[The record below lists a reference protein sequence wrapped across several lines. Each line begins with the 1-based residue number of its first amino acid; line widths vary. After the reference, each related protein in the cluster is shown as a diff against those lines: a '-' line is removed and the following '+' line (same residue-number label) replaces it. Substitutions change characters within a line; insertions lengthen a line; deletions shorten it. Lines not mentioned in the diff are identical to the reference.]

1 MPAVCNSML
10 PRSLSL
16 GYHAYICILSS
27 VYSNLYH
34 IFFFTYNW
42 SHKLELLYT
51 FMFSIFLFGIF
62 NYLFIRLTLIIVFV
76 MLKLHDFL
84 SLLKKYPY
92 KIFKNKYES
101 FSFCIQLQTT
111 YIMDGDG
118 MILFYCGYFL
128 WAVISQQFIIPQR
141 NLPVLPEYNQ
151 IGYHISSFVF
161 TRIKHFLLQS
171 LILL

>member
-1 MPAVCNSML
+1 MIEVIRYASCMQFYAFLISFM
-10 PRSLSL
+10 
-16 GYHAYICILSS
+16 GYHAYIFILSS

-51 FMFSIFLFGIF
+51 FMFLIYLFGII

-92 KIFKNKYES
+92 LKINMKASVFV
-101 FSFCIQLQTT
+101 FSYKQH
-111 YIMDGDG
+111 
-118 MILFYCGYFL
+118 ILWMVTVWFYLSGVIFFGL
-128 WAVISQQFIIPQR
+128 FISQQYIIPQR
-141 NLPVLPEYNQ
+141 NLLPEYD
-151 IGYHISSFVF
+151 
-161 TRIKHFLLQS
+161 
-171 LILL
+171 

>member
-10 PRSLSL
+10 PRFLSL
-16 GYHAYICILSS
+16 GYHAYIICILSS

-51 FMFSIFLFGIF
+51 FMFLIFFFGI
-62 NYLFIRLTLIIVFV
+62 
-76 MLKLHDFL
+76 LHDFL

-92 KIFKNKYES
+92 LKINMKASVFVFSYKQHILWMVTVWFYFSGVIFFGLYITTIHHSSTKLTTCRIWLNKLS
-101 FSFCIQLQTT
+101 
-111 YIMDGDG
+111 
-118 MILFYCGYFL
+118 YFL
-128 WAVISQQFIIPQR
+128 IFFHEESNISYFM
-141 NLPVLPEYNQ
+141 
-151 IGYHISSFVF
+151 
-161 TRIKHFLLQS
+161 QS

>member
-62 NYLFIRLTLIIVFV
+62 NDLFRLTLIIVFV

-84 SLLKKYPY
+84 SLLKK
-92 KIFKNKYES
+92 ISLFKNKYES
-101 FSFCIQLQTT
+101 FGFCIQLQTT
-111 YIMDGDG
+111 SIMDGDG
-118 MILFYCGYFL
+118 MILFYCSYFL
-128 WAVISQQFIIPQR
+128 WAVISQQYIIPQQ
-141 NLPVLPEYNQ
+141 NLLPAEYN
-151 IGYHISSFVF
+151 
-161 TRIKHFLLQS
+161 
-171 LILL
+171 

>member
-16 GYHAYICILSS
+16 GYHAYIICILSSS

-62 NYLFIRLTLIIVFV
+62 NDSFRLTFIIIVFV

-92 KIFKNKYES
+92 LKIKYER
-101 FSFCIQLQTT
+101 FGFCIQLQTT

-118 MILFYCGYFL
+118 MTLFYCSYFL

-141 NLPVLPEYNQ
+141 NLLPEYN
-151 IGYHISSFVF
+151 
-161 TRIKHFLLQS
+161 
-171 LILL
+171 

>member
-10 PRSLSL
+10 PRFLSL
-16 GYHAYICILSS
+16 GYHAYIFILSS

-34 IFFFTYNW
+34 IFFFSYNW

-62 NYLFIRLTLIIVFV
+62 NDLFRLTFIIIVFV

-84 SLLKKYPY
+84 SLLKK
-92 KIFKNKYES
+92 ISLFKNKYES
-101 FSFCIQLQTT
+101 FGFCIQLQTT

-118 MILFYCGYFL
+118 MILFFWSYFL
-128 WAVISQQFIIPQR
+128 WVVYITTI
-141 NLPVLPEYNQ
+141 
-151 IGYHISSFVF
+151 HHSSTKLT
-161 TRIKHFLLQS
+161 TRI
-171 LILL
+171 

>member
-10 PRSLSL
+10 SWFLSS

-62 NYLFIRLTLIIVFV
+62 NDLFIRLTLIIVFV

-92 KIFKNKYES
+92 LKIDMKALVFV
-101 FSFCIQLQTT
+101 FS
-111 YIMDGDG
+111 YKEH
-118 MILFYCGYFL
+118 ILWMVTVWFYFSGVIFFGLY
-128 WAVISQQFIIPQR
+128 ISQQYLIPQW
-141 NLPVLPEYNQ
+141 NLLPEYN
-151 IGYHISSFVF
+151 
-161 TRIKHFLLQS
+161 
-171 LILL
+171 

>member
-10 PRSLSL
+10 SRFISL

-51 FMFSIFLFGIF
+51 FMFSIFLFGMF
-62 NYLFIRLTLIIVFV
+62 NDLFRLTLIIVFV

-111 YIMDGDG
+111 YIMDGVG
-118 MILFYCGYFL
+118 MILSFWSYFL
-128 WAVISQQFIIPQR
+128 WVVYITTI
-141 NLPVLPEYNQ
+141 
-151 IGYHISSFVF
+151 HHSSTKLT
-161 TRIKHFLLQS
+161 TRI
-171 LILL
+171 

>member
-10 PRSLSL
+10 SRSLSL

-62 NYLFIRLTLIIVFV
+62 NDLFRLTLIIVFV

-92 KIFKNKYES
+92 LKINMNASVFV
-101 FSFCIQLQTT
+101 FSYKQH
-111 YIMDGDG
+111 
-118 MILFYCGYFL
+118 ILWMVTVWFYFT
-128 WAVISQQFIIPQR
+128 AVIFFGLYISQQYLIPQR
-141 NLPVLPEYNQ
+141 NLLPEYN
-151 IGYHISSFVF
+151 
-161 TRIKHFLLQS
+161 
-171 LILL
+171 

>member
-10 PRSLSL
+10 SRFLLL
-16 GYHAYICILSS
+16 GYHAYIFILSS

-51 FMFSIFLFGIF
+51 FMFLIFLFGIF
-62 NYLFIRLTLIIVFV
+62 NDLFIRLTLIIVFV

-92 KIFKNKYES
+92 LKINMKASVFV
-101 FSFCIQLQTT
+101 FSYKQHLLWMVTVWFYLSGVIFF
-111 YIMDGDG
+111 G
-118 MILFYCGYFL
+118 LF
-128 WAVISQQFIIPQR
+128 ISQQYIIPQR
-141 NLPVLPEYNQ
+141 NLLPEYN
-151 IGYHISSFVF
+151 
-161 TRIKHFLLQS
+161 
-171 LILL
+171 

>member
-51 FMFSIFLFGIF
+51 FMFLIYLFGII

-92 KIFKNKYES
+92 LKINMKALVFV
-101 FSFCIQLQTT
+101 FSYKQHLLWMVTVWFYLSGVIFF
-111 YIMDGDG
+111 G
-118 MILFYCGYFL
+118 LF
-128 WAVISQQFIIPQR
+128 ISQQYIIPQR
-141 NLPVLPEYNQ
+141 NLLPEYD
-151 IGYHISSFVF
+151 
-161 TRIKHFLLQS
+161 
-171 LILL
+171 

>member
-16 GYHAYICILSS
+16 GYHAYIICILSS

-42 SHKLELLYT
+42 SHKLELLNT
-51 FMFSIFLFGIF
+51 FMFLIFLLGIF
-62 NYLFIRLTLIIVFV
+62 NDLFIRLTLIIVFV

-92 KIFKNKYES
+92 LKINMKAS
-101 FSFCIQLQTT
+101 
-111 YIMDGDG
+111 
-118 MILFYCGYFL
+118 
-128 WAVISQQFIIPQR
+128 V
-141 NLPVLPEYNQ
+141 
-151 IGYHISSFVF
+151 FVF
-161 TRIKHFLLQS
+161 SYKQH
-171 LILL
+171 ILWMVTVWFYFTAVLFFGL

>member
-1 MPAVCNSML
+1 MPAVYNSML
-10 PRSLSL
+10 SRFLSL

-34 IFFFTYNW
+34 IFFFSYNW

-51 FMFSIFLFGIF
+51 FMFLMYLFGII

-92 KIFKNKYES
+92 LKINMKASVFV
-101 FSFCIQLQTT
+101 FSYKQH
-111 YIMDGDG
+111 
-118 MILFYCGYFL
+118 ILWMVTVWFYLSGVIFFGL
-128 WAVISQQFIIPQR
+128 FISQQYIIPQR
-141 NLPVLPEYNQ
+141 NLLPEYN
-151 IGYHISSFVF
+151 
-161 TRIKHFLLQS
+161 
-171 LILL
+171 

>member
-10 PRSLSL
+10 SRFLSL
-16 GYHAYICILSS
+16 GYHAYIICILSS

-42 SHKLELLYT
+42 SHKLELLNT
-51 FMFSIFLFGIF
+51 FMFLIFLFGIF
-62 NYLFIRLTLIIVFV
+62 NDLFRPTLIIVFV

-84 SLLKKYPY
+84 SLLKK
-92 KIFKNKYES
+92 ISLFKNKYES
-101 FSFCIQLQTT
+101 FGFCIQLQKT

-118 MILFYCGYFL
+118 MILFYCSYFL

-141 NLPVLPEYNQ
+141 NLLPEYN
-151 IGYHISSFVF
+151 
-161 TRIKHFLLQS
+161 
-171 LILL
+171 

>member
-16 GYHAYICILSS
+16 GYHAYIFILSS

-51 FMFSIFLFGIF
+51 FMFLMYLFGII

-92 KIFKNKYES
+92 LKINMKALVFV
-101 FSFCIQLQTT
+101 FSYKQH
-111 YIMDGDG
+111 
-118 MILFYCGYFL
+118 ILWMVTVWFYFT
-128 WAVISQQFIIPQR
+128 AVIFFG
-141 NLPVLPEYNQ
+141 L
-151 IGYHISSFVF
+151 
-161 TRIKHFLLQS
+161 
-171 LILL
+171 

>member
-34 IFFFTYNW
+34 IFFFTYMYNW

-51 FMFSIFLFGIF
+51 FMFLIYLFGIF
-62 NYLFIRLTLIIVFV
+62 NDLFIRLTLIIVFV

-92 KIFKNKYES
+92 SKIDMKALVFV
-101 FSFCIQLQTT
+101 FSYKQH
-111 YIMDGDG
+111 
-118 MILFYCGYFL
+118 ILWMVTVWFYFT
-128 WAVISQQFIIPQR
+128 AVIFFGLYITTI
-141 NLPVLPEYNQ
+141 
-151 IGYHISSFVF
+151 HHSS
-161 TRIKHFLLQS
+161 TKLTTCRI
-171 LILL
+171 

>member
-16 GYHAYICILSS
+16 GYHAYIICILSS

-62 NYLFIRLTLIIVFV
+62 NDLFRLTLIIVFV

-84 SLLKKYPY
+84 SLLKK
-92 KIFKNKYES
+92 ISLFKNEYES
-101 FSFCIQLQTT
+101 FGFCIQLQTT
-111 YIMDGDG
+111 SIMDGDG
-118 MILFYCGYFL
+118 MILFYCSSFL

>member
-16 GYHAYICILSS
+16 GYHAYICILST

-62 NYLFIRLTLIIVFV
+62 NDLFRLTLIIVFV

-84 SLLKKYPY
+84 SLLKK
-92 KIFKNKYES
+92 ISLFKNK
-101 FSFCIQLQTT
+101 IWTLR
-111 YIMDGDG
+111 
-118 MILFYCGYFL
+118 FL
-128 WAVISQQFIIPQR
+128 YSVTNNIYYGWWRYDFI
-141 NLPVLPEYNQ
+141 
-151 IGYHISSFVF
+151 
-161 TRIKHFLLQS
+161 LLQLFS
-171 LILL
+171 LGCNITTIHHSSTKLTTCRI

>member
-10 PRSLSL
+10 SRFLSL
-16 GYHAYICILSS
+16 GYHAYIFILSS

-51 FMFSIFLFGIF
+51 FMFLIYLFGIF
-62 NYLFIRLTLIIVFV
+62 NDLFIRLTLIIVFV

-92 KIFKNKYES
+92 FKINMKAS
-101 FSFCIQLQTT
+101 
-111 YIMDGDG
+111 
-118 MILFYCGYFL
+118 
-128 WAVISQQFIIPQR
+128 V
-141 NLPVLPEYNQ
+141 
-151 IGYHISSFVF
+151 FVF
-161 TRIKHFLLQS
+161 SYKQHLLWMVMVWLYFSGVIFFGLYITTIHHSSTKLTTCRI
-171 LILL
+171 

>member
-10 PRSLSL
+10 SRFLSL
-16 GYHAYICILSS
+16 GYHAYIFILSS

-34 IFFFTYNW
+34 IFFFSYNW

-62 NYLFIRLTLIIVFV
+62 NDLFRLTLIIIVFV

-92 KIFKNKYES
+92 LKINMKASVFV
-101 FSFCIQLQTT
+101 FSYKQHTCILWMVTVW
-111 YIMDGDG
+111 
-118 MILFYCGYFL
+118 FYFT
-128 WAVISQQFIIPQR
+128 AVIFFG
-141 NLPVLPEYNQ
+141 L
-151 IGYHISSFVF
+151 
-161 TRIKHFLLQS
+161 
-171 LILL
+171 

>member
-10 PRSLSL
+10 SRFLSL
-16 GYHAYICILSS
+16 GYHAYIFILSS

-62 NYLFIRLTLIIVFV
+62 NDLFRLTLIIVFV

-84 SLLKKYPY
+84 SLLKK
-92 KIFKNKYES
+92 ISLFKNKYES
-101 FSFCIQLQTT
+101 FGFCIQLQTT

-118 MILFYCGYFL
+118 MILFFWSYFL
-128 WAVISQQFIIPQR
+128 WVVYITTI
-141 NLPVLPEYNQ
+141 
-151 IGYHISSFVF
+151 HHSSTKLT
-161 TRIKHFLLQS
+161 TRI
-171 LILL
+171 

>member
-10 PRSLSL
+10 SRFLSL
-16 GYHAYICILSS
+16 GYHAYIFILSS

-34 IFFFTYNW
+34 IFFFSYNW

-84 SLLKKYPY
+84 SLLKK
-92 KIFKNKYES
+92 ISLFKNRYES
-101 FSFCIQLQTT
+101 FGFCIQLQRT

-118 MILFYCGYFL
+118 MILFFWSYFFGL
-128 WAVISQQFIIPQR
+128 FISQQYIIPQR
-141 NLPVLPEYNQ
+141 NLLPAEYN
-151 IGYHISSFVF
+151 
-161 TRIKHFLLQS
+161 
-171 LILL
+171 

>member
-10 PRSLSL
+10 SRFLSL

-51 FMFSIFLFGIF
+51 FMFLIFLFGIF

-92 KIFKNKYES
+92 LKINMKASVFV
-101 FSFCIQLQTT
+101 FSYKQH
-111 YIMDGDG
+111 
-118 MILFYCGYFL
+118 ILWMVTVWFYFT
-128 WAVISQQFIIPQR
+128 AVIFFG
-141 NLPVLPEYNQ
+141 L
-151 IGYHISSFVF
+151 
-161 TRIKHFLLQS
+161 
-171 LILL
+171 

>member
-10 PRSLSL
+10 SRSLSL

-51 FMFSIFLFGIF
+51 FMFLIYLFGIF
-62 NYLFIRLTLIIVFV
+62 NDLFIRLTLIIVFV

-84 SLLKKYPY
+84 SLLKK
-92 KIFKNKYES
+92 ISLFKNKYES
-101 FSFCIQLQTT
+101 FGFCIQLQTT

-118 MILFYCGYFL
+118 MILFFWSYFL
-128 WAVISQQFIIPQR
+128 WVVYITTI
-141 NLPVLPEYNQ
+141 
-151 IGYHISSFVF
+151 HHSSTKLT
-161 TRIKHFLLQS
+161 TRI
-171 LILL
+171 